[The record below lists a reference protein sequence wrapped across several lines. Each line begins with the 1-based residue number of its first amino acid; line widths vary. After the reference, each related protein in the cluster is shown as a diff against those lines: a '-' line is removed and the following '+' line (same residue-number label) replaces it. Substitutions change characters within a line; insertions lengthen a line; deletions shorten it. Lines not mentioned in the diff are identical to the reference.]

1 MTKCYLCSSKPKILM
16 TVELRGHYGYRRIVR
31 TMAPMVAT
39 MVVVSVYSIV
49 DGFFI
54 SNYAG
59 STAFAAMN
67 LIWPVIA
74 LVAAV
79 GLMLGA
85 GGSALVS
92 KLLGEANGQ
101 KACAVL
107 TLLVRTALAAGL
119 VMAVAL
125 FVFMR
130 PVCLMLGASPEML
143 PYAIT
148 YGRIIVCILPLNMVQ
163 LEFQSFYMS
172 AERPQLGTAM
182 SIASGVVNI
191 ALDALFIVGFGW
203 GLTGAAIATALAM
216 ALGGLF
222 PIFYFSSRRNTTH
235 LRLIHPRFGGEFRP
249 SVPTNALGDALPRHP
264 RGDAATLS
272 SRVGGAFR
280 SSSVTMGE
288 GIRTVAGVPGELSNR
303 RIDWRSLRKA
313 CTNGLSEFVGNIAF
327 NLIAVCYNL
336 QLMKYIGE
344 NGVSAY
350 GIIMYVG
357 FIFGAVFIGYNT
369 GISQVIAYNFGA
381 DNREEMRSLLRK
393 SLALI
398 GIGGLVMTVLS
409 EGLAP
414 VLAQVFVGYDEE
426 LCALTCH
433 ACRLYMLSFLI
444 CGFNMFTSAWFT
456 ALNNG
461 VVSAVAAF
469 TRSLV
474 FELAAIL
481 ILPALLGIDGIWLAV
496 NAAEILALILSAVLF
511 FSFGRV

>member
-1 MTKCYLCSSKPKILM
+1 M
-16 TVELRGHYGYRRIVR
+16 TVELKGHYGYRRIVR

-39 MVVVSVYSIV
+39 MVVMSVYSIV
-49 DGFFI
+49 DGLFI

-101 KACAVL
+101 KACEVL
-107 TLLVRTALAAGL
+107 TLLVRAALLSGLAMAAI
-119 VMAVAL
+119 L
-125 FVFMR
+125 FAFMR

-148 YGRIIVCILPLNMVQ
+148 YGRILACALPLNMVQ

-172 AERPQLGTAM
+172 AERPQMGTAM

-191 ALDALFIVGFGW
+191 GLDALFIVGFGW

-216 ALGGLF
+216 ALGGVF
-222 PIFYFSSRRNTTH
+222 PLFYFSSRRNTTH
-235 LRLIHPRFGGEFRP
+235 LRLVRSRINVGLDS
-249 SVPTNALGDALPRHP
+249 SVTTGALGDALPRHP
-264 RGDAATLS
+264 LGDAATQPS
-272 SRVGGAFR
+272 AFD
-280 SSSVTMGE
+280 GE
-288 GIRTVAGVPGELSNR
+288 GLRAVAGVTGKPSNR
-303 RIDWRSLRKA
+303 RTDWRSLWKA
-313 CTNGLSEFVGNIAF
+313 CTNGSSEFVGNIAF
-327 NLIAVCYNL
+327 NLIAVFYNL

-344 NGVSAY
+344 DGVSAY

-381 DNREEMRSLLRK
+381 GNREEMRSLLRK
-393 SLALI
+393 SLILI
-398 GIGGLVMTVLS
+398 GIGGIVMTAFS

-414 VLAQVFVGYDEE
+414 ALARVFVGYDEE

-433 ACRLYMLSFLI
+433 ACRLYMLSFLL

-461 VVSAVAAF
+461 LVSAVASF
-469 TRSLV
+469 TRTLV
-474 FELAAIL
+474 FELAAIF

-496 NAAEILALILSAVLF
+496 DAAEILALILSAGLF
-511 FSFGRV
+511 IAFGRV